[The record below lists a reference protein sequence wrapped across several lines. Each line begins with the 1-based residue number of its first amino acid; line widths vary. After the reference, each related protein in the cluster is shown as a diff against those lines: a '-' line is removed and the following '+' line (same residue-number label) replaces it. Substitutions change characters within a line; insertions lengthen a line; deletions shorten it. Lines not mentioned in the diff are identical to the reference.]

1 MIQDS
6 GDFCGFVPYEMEDSN
21 ETYFNLIFNR
31 NSGFTFGKAG
41 KVVLAIRSTHGL
53 EVPLTD
59 DQGGTKYTI
68 YFENCIETAFIFF
81 FQAICWWIRNM

>member
-1 MIQDS
+1 MFFT
-6 GDFCGFVPYEMEDSN
+6 GDFDAAKRLLTISTDTGF
-21 ETYFNLIFNR
+21 R

-59 DQGGTKYTI
+59 ESGN
-68 YFENCIETAFIFF
+68 YFKKIILMQLRSLKTRKQNVKKI
-81 FQAICWWIRNM
+81 N

>member
-6 GDFCGFVPYEMEDSN
+6 GKFSRFDPYEIEN
-21 ETYFNLIFNR
+21 LYKHIYFFYFFNR

-59 DQGGTKYTI
+59 DQGKTKIHNSNVKCIKIVFI
-68 YFENCIETAFIFF
+68 YYFR
-81 FQAICWWIRNM
+81 QSVGG